1 MPERQLPAAGFC
13 CIYNKE
19 RARLRAE
26 GAVKKR
32 GEVMNLPGRAFPAI
46 AAAVVAFGLLIVYSY
61 LNHSYIDTK
70 ARNAFSPTT
79 PIFFPDDEGVSPTQR
94 PSEIPTPTS
103 LPTLAQG
110 PSTGDTTTSTDP
122 WTSEAMEAVSRESFA
137 SESSGLAEPVK
148 GDALFRD
155 ALGERANL
163 LEGPDSSEG
172 DPSPSQP
179 TSTESTTVHPQN
191 PGQPSGDEYTQ
202 AVPQQAHVSTPPSD
216 PTTSTATTPSRSP
229 TDGTLPADPGYTG
242 GASAKLERVFLVE
255 DPRALGHNLATTLEH
270 ESDLAVVGQTSLPAE
285 CRHFGAGNGGLDVAI
300 VDLFLPDSQG
310 ISLIEELRRSC
321 PQTPLLVLTTSLDLG
336 DQEQAVR
343 AGADAVL
350 GKDAEREEIVS
361 TIRRLSPG

>member
-1 MPERQLPAAGFC
+1 
-13 CIYNKE
+13 
-19 RARLRAE
+19 
-26 GAVKKR
+26 
-32 GEVMNLPGRAFPAI
+32 MNLPGRALPAI
-46 AAAVVAFGLLIVYSY
+46 AAAVVAFGLFIVYSY

-94 PSEIPTPTS
+94 PSDIPTPAS

-122 WTSEAMEAVSRESFA
+122 WASEAMEAVSRESFA
-137 SESSGLAEPVK
+137 AEPSELAEPVE
-148 GDALFRD
+148 GDAFFRD

-179 TSTESTTVHPQN
+179 TSAESTTVHPQN

-202 AVPQQAHVSTPPSD
+202 AVPQQAHVPTPD
-216 PTTSTATTPSRSP
+216 PTTSTATPSRSP

-255 DPRALGHNLATTLEH
+255 DPRALGPNLATTLER
-270 ESDLAVVGQTSLPAE
+270 EPDLAVVGQTSSPAE
-285 CRHFGAGNGGLDVAI
+285 CRHFVAGNGGLDVAI

-310 ISLIEELRRSC
+310 ISLIEELRRFC